1 MIFIQPVLG
10 KRMRPLTDTIP
21 KPLIEVAKK
30 PLIVWHIERLKDAG
44 FREIVINI
52 AHLGYKIIDYLGDG
66 SRFGVDIEYSDEQIE
81 GGLETA
87 GGVVKALPILSD
99 TFW

>member
-1 MIFIQPVLG
+1 MILSAGFG

-66 SRFGVDIEYSDEQIE
+66 SRFGGRY
-81 GGLETA
+81 LE
-87 GGVVKALPILSD
+87 VFQMNQD
-99 TFW
+99 